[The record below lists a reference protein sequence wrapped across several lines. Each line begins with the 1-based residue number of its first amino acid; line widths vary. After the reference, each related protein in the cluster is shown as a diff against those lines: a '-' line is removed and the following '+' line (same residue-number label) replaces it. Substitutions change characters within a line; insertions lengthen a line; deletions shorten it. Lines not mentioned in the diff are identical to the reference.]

1 MTHLNYISHAIEPS
15 VCISEAWELVKRRIW
30 LYIGAGLIMLIAP
43 NVVPYVG
50 FLLNAPLVGGLAYV
64 VLQDIDGDPADFSM
78 LFKGFQKII
87 PLLIIGLVQAVPAF
101 GIVGLTMI
109 ANLLGVSSFPSRS
122 DVITQ
127 DPTTGALSFGLTV
140 GMVMW
145 VIGYAAFSIIWNWAL
160 TFAIPLIIEH
170 DLGIG
175 DAIRLSFGATFS
187 NIGGLF
193 VLGLW
198 GFLVALLGVLA
209 LVVGI
214 FVAFPVIMAANVIA
228 YRQVFPRFDETP
240 IAPHSTYTS
249 IFGNEE

>member
-15 VCISEAWELVKRRIW
+15 VCISEAWELVKRRFW
-30 LYIGAGLIMLIAP
+30 LYLGASLIIIIVP
-43 NVVPYVG
+43 SFVPYIG
-50 FLLNAPLVGGLAYV
+50 FLLNAPLLGGLAYV
-64 VLQDIDGDPADFSM
+64 VLQDTAHEPVDFGM

-87 PLLIIGLVQAVPAF
+87 PLLVIGLVQAIPAF
-101 GIVGLTMI
+101 AIVGITM
-109 ANLLGVSSFPSRS
+109 AASLAGARPFPTGS

-127 DPTTGALSFGLTV
+127 DPTTGAFSIGLTV

-145 VIGYAAFSIIWNWAL
+145 IIGYFAFCIIWSWAL

-175 DAIRLSFGATFS
+175 DAVKLSFGATF
-187 NIGGLF
+187 NNVGGLF

-198 GFLVALLGVLA
+198 GSLVALLGVLA
-209 LVVGI
+209 LIVGI
-214 FVAFPVIMAANVIA
+214 FVAFPVIMVGNVLA
-228 YRQVFPRFDETP
+228 YRQVFPRLNEP
-240 IAPHSTYTS
+240 PMASPGTYTS